1 MKRPGALLLAAG
13 PALAL
18 VLAAC
23 SSGGAAN
30 SPQTGSGSGS
40 SPAGPVNRTFTYD
53 TTAPVMDDGW
63 DPATEYSDGVI
74 AMSNMYETLTRY
86 DPATHK
92 VRPLLATS
100 WTSSKNGLTWTFQL
114 RQGVK
119 FHTGAPL
126 TAQAAKSAIERTIKL
141 AGGAA
146 YVWDAVKS
154 ISTPDAGTLV
164 FRLKY
169 PSPLD
174 LQASADYSAYIYD
187 TKAAGG
193 GSLAKW
199 LNTPHDAGTGPY
211 TVQSWNKGQEFEV
224 TQTQFPGYWGG
235 WQGSHFTKVVFRVVP
250 QDTTAVQ
257 LLRSGQVSFVEQMAP
272 ALWESLRGAPGI
284 KLVSADSWQNLLG
297 QLNAKTLSLPQ
308 RQAILYGIN
317 YNGIVA
323 ALKGAATLS
332 SGLVPDG
339 LFGHFASSSLPN
351 YSYDPKKAASILNSI
366 GYGPGKKP
374 LNLSL
379 TYTQGDSNEQ
389 VVATLMKSS
398 LAKLNINLSVQSLA
412 WPTQWGKAKSANA
425 AQHQDIFFEYWWP
438 DYADPYSWFV
448 NLLATEKQPYFN
460 LSYYSNPALDKQINQ
475 VESLV
480 ATDRTAGQA
489 LYKSMQTTVL
499 QQAPLTVLYEDTYQ
513 YAMSSGFTGFT
524 ANPAY
529 PNVVFAYDLTP
540 TGS

>member
-1 MKRPGALLLAAG
+1 MKRPGMFFAAAG
-13 PALAL
+13 LALAL
-18 VLAAC
+18 GAAAC
-23 SSGGAAN
+23 SSGGAP
-30 SPQTGSGSGS
+30 SSSSGSGS
-40 SPAGPVNRTFTYD
+40 SAPAGPVNRTFTYD

-63 DPATEYSDGVI
+63 DPATEYSDAII

-92 VRPLLATS
+92 VGPLLATS
-100 WTSSKNGLTWTFQL
+100 WSSSKDGLTWTFHL
-114 RQGVK
+114 RPGVK
-119 FHTGAPL
+119 FHTGRPM
-126 TAQAAKSAIERTIKL
+126 TAQAAKAAIDRTIKL

-164 FRLKY
+164 FHLKY

-174 LQASADYSAYIYD
+174 LEASADYSAYIYD
-187 TKAAGG
+187 TEAAGS

-199 LNTPHDAGTGPY
+199 FNTPHAAGTGPY
-211 TVQSWNKGQEFEV
+211 TVQTWNKGQEFEV

-235 WQGSHFTKVVFRVVP
+235 WKGSHFTKVVYRVVP
-250 QDTTAVQ
+250 QDTTSVQ

-284 KLVSADSWQNLLG
+284 SLVSAASWQNLLG
-297 QLNAKTLSLPQ
+297 QLNAKTLSLPM

-339 LFGHFASSSLPN
+339 LFGHFSSTSLPN
-351 YSYDPKKAASILNSI
+351 YRYDPAKAAQLLNAQ

-398 LAKLNINLSVQSLA
+398 LAKLNINLSIQSLA
-412 WPTQWGKAKSANA
+412 WPTQWGKAKSANP
-425 AQHQDIFFEYWWP
+425 AQRQDIFFEYWWP

-448 NLLATEKQPYFN
+448 NLLETEKQPYFN
-460 LSYYSNPALDKQINQ
+460 LSYYSNPALDKQINK
-475 VESLV
+475 VETLV

-489 LYKSMQTTVL
+489 LYKSMQTTIL
-499 QQAPLTVLYEDTYQ
+499 QQAPLTVLYNDTYQ
-513 YAMSSGFTGFT
+513 YAMSSGFTGFKV
-524 ANPAY
+524 NPAY
-529 PNVVFAYDLTP
+529 PNVVFVHDLTP

>member
-1 MKRPGALLLAAG
+1 MKRPGIFLAAAG
-13 PALAL
+13 LALAL
-18 VLAAC
+18 GAAAC
-23 SSGGAAN
+23 SSGGAP
-30 SPQTGSGSGS
+30 SSSSGSGS
-40 SPAGPVNRTFTYD
+40 AAPAGPVNRTFTYD

-63 DPATEYSDGVI
+63 DPATEYSDAII

-86 DPATHK
+86 DPATHQ
-92 VRPLLATS
+92 VEPLLATS
-100 WTSSKNGLTWTFQL
+100 WSSSKNGLTWTFHL

-119 FHTGAPL
+119 FHTGRL
-126 TAQAAKSAIERTIKL
+126 MTAQAAKAAIERTIKL
-141 AGGAA
+141 NGGAA
-146 YVWDAVKS
+146 YVWGAVKS
-154 ISTPDAGTLV
+154 IDAPGPDTLV
-164 FRLKY
+164 FHLRY

-174 LQASADYSAYIYD
+174 LEASADYSAYIYD
-187 TKAAGG
+187 TKAAGS
-193 GSLAKW
+193 GSLTKW

-211 TVQSWNKGQEFEV
+211 TVQTWNKGQEFEV

-235 WQGSHFTKVVFRVVP
+235 WKGSHFTKVVYRVVT
-250 QDTTAVQ
+250 QDTTSVQ

-272 ALWESLRGAPGI
+272 ALWDSLRGAPGVH
-284 KLVSADSWQNLLG
+284 LVSAASWQNLLG
-297 QLNAKTLSLPQ
+297 QLNAKALSLPE

-339 LFGHFASSSLPN
+339 LFGHFGSSSLPN
-351 YSYDPKKAASILNSI
+351 YHYDPAKAASLLNSI

-398 LAKLNINLSVQSLA
+398 LAKLNINLSIQSLA
-412 WPTQWGKAKSANA
+412 WPTQWGKAKSANP

-448 NLLATEKQPYFN
+448 NLLETEKQPYFN
-460 LSYYSNPALDKQINQ
+460 LSYYSNPGLDKQINR
-475 VESLV
+475 VETLV
-480 ATDRTAGQA
+480 ATNRTAGQA
-489 LYKSMQTTVL
+489 LYKSMQETIL
-499 QQAPLTVLYEDTYQ
+499 QQAPLTVLYNDTYQ

-524 ANPAY
+524 SNPAY
-529 PNVVFAYDLTP
+529 PNVVFVHDLTP

>member
-1 MKRPGALLLAAG
+1 MKRPGALLSAAG
-13 PALAL
+13 LALAL
-18 VLAAC
+18 GAAAC
-23 SSGGAAN
+23 SSGGVP
-30 SPQTGSGSGS
+30 SSSSGSGS
-40 SPAGPVNRTFTYD
+40 AAPAGPVNRTFTYD

-63 DPATEYSDGVI
+63 DPATEYSDAII

-86 DPATHK
+86 NPATHK
-92 VRPLLATS
+92 VEPLLATS
-100 WTSSKNGLTWTFQL
+100 WSSSKNGLTWTFHL

-119 FHTGAPL
+119 FHTGRL
-126 TAQAAKSAIERTIKL
+126 MTAQAAKAAIERTIKL
-141 AGGAA
+141 NGGAA
-146 YVWDAVKS
+146 YVWGAVKS
-154 ISTPDAGTLV
+154 IDATGPDTLV
-164 FRLKY
+164 FHLKY

-174 LQASADYSAYIYD
+174 LEASADYSAYIYD

-193 GSLAKW
+193 GSLTKW

-211 TVQSWNKGQEFEV
+211 TVQTWNKGQEFEV

-235 WQGSHFTKVVFRVVP
+235 WKGSHFTKVVYRVVT
-250 QDTTAVQ
+250 QDTTSVQ

-272 ALWESLRGAPGI
+272 ALWDSLRGAPGVH
-284 KLVSADSWQNLLG
+284 LVSAASWQNLLG
-297 QLNAKTLSLPQ
+297 QLNAKALSLPE

-323 ALKGAATLS
+323 ALKGAATPA

-339 LFGHFASSSLPN
+339 LFGHFGSGSLPN
-351 YSYDPKKAASILNSI
+351 YHYDPAKAASILNSI

-398 LAKLNINLSVQSLA
+398 LAKLNINLSIQSLA
-412 WPTQWGKAKSANA
+412 WPTQWGKAKSANP

-448 NLLATEKQPYFN
+448 NLLETEKQPYFN
-460 LSYYSNPALDKQINQ
+460 LSYYSNPGLDKQINR
-475 VESLV
+475 VETLV
-480 ATDRTAGQA
+480 ATNRTAGQA
-489 LYKSMQTTVL
+489 LYKSMQETIL
-499 QQAPLTVLYEDTYQ
+499 QQAPLTVLYNDTYQ

-524 ANPAY
+524 PNPAY
-529 PNVVFAYDLTP
+529 PNVVFVHNLTP

>member
-1 MKRPGALLLAAG
+1 MKRPGALLSAAG
-13 PALAL
+13 LALAL
-18 VLAAC
+18 GAAAC
-23 SSGGAAN
+23 SSGGAPS
-30 SPQTGSGSGS
+30 SPSGSGS
-40 SPAGPVNRTFTYD
+40 AAPTGPVNRTFTYA

-63 DPATEYSDGVI
+63 DPATEYSDGII

-92 VRPLLATS
+92 VGPLLATS
-100 WTSSKNGLTWTFQL
+100 WSSSKNGLTWTFHL

-119 FHTGAPL
+119 FHTGRPM
-126 TAQAAKSAIERTIKL
+126 TAQAAKAAIERTIKL

-154 ISTPDAGTLV
+154 ISTPDTGTLV
-164 FRLKY
+164 FHLKY

-187 TKAAGG
+187 TKAAGS

-211 TVQSWNKGQEFEV
+211 TVQTWNKGQEFEV

-235 WQGSHFTKVVFRVVP
+235 WTGSHFTKVVFRVVP
-250 QDTTAVQ
+250 QDTTSVQ

-284 KLVSADSWQNLLG
+284 SLVSSPSWQNLLG
-297 QLNAKTLSLPQ
+297 QLNAKTLSLPE

-339 LFGHFASSSLPN
+339 LFGHFSSASLPN
-351 YSYDPKKAASILNSI
+351 YSYDPAKAAQLLNSQ

-398 LAKLNINLSVQSLA
+398 LAKLNINLSIQSLA
-412 WPTQWGKAKSANA
+412 WPTQWGKAKSANP

-448 NLLATEKQPYFN
+448 NLLETEKQPYFN
-460 LSYYSNPALDKQINQ
+460 LSYYSNPSLDKQINK
-475 VESLV
+475 VETLV

-489 LYKSMQTTVL
+489 LYKSMQTTIL
-499 QQAPLTVLYEDTYQ
+499 RQAPLTVLYNDTYQ
-513 YAMSSGFTGFT
+513 YAMSSGFSGFKV
-524 ANPAY
+524 NPAY

>member
-1 MKRPGALLLAAG
+1 MKRPGALLSAAG
-13 PALAL
+13 LALAL
-18 VLAAC
+18 GAAAC
-23 SSGGAAN
+23 SSGGAPS
-30 SPQTGSGSGS
+30 SPSGSGS
-40 SPAGPVNRTFTYD
+40 AAPAGPVNRTFTYD

-63 DPATEYSDGVI
+63 DPATEYSNAII

-86 DPATHK
+86 DPATHQVK
-92 VRPLLATS
+92 PLLATS
-100 WTSSKNGLTWTFQL
+100 WSSSGNGLTWTFHL

-119 FHTGAPL
+119 FHTGRL
-126 TAQAAKSAIERTIKL
+126 MTAQAAKAAIERTIKL
-141 AGGAA
+141 NGGAA
-146 YVWDAVKS
+146 YVWGAVKS
-154 ISTPDAGTLV
+154 IDAPGPDTLV
-164 FRLKY
+164 FHLRY

-174 LQASADYSAYIYD
+174 LEASADYSAYIYD
-187 TKAAGG
+187 TKAAGS
-193 GSLAKW
+193 GSLTKW

-211 TVQSWNKGQEFEV
+211 TVQTWNKGQEFEV

-235 WQGSHFTKVVFRVVP
+235 WKGSHFTKVVYRVVT
-250 QDTTAVQ
+250 QDTTSVQ
-257 LLRSGQVSFVEQMAP
+257 LLRSGQVSFVEQMTP
-272 ALWESLRGAPGI
+272 ALWDSLRGAPGVH
-284 KLVSADSWQNLLG
+284 LVSAASWQNLLG
-297 QLNAKTLSLPQ
+297 QLNAKALSLPE

-339 LFGHFASSSLPN
+339 LFGHFGSSSLPN
-351 YSYDPKKAASILNSI
+351 YRYDPAKAASLLNSI

-412 WPTQWGKAKSANA
+412 WPTQWGKAKSANP

-448 NLLATEKQPYFN
+448 NLLETEKQPYFN
-460 LSYYSNPALDKQINQ
+460 LSYYSNPGLDKQINR
-475 VESLV
+475 VETLV
-480 ATDRTAGQA
+480 ATNRTAGQA
-489 LYKSMQTTVL
+489 LYKSMQETIL
-499 QQAPLTVLYEDTYQ
+499 QQAPLTVLYNDTYQ

-524 ANPAY
+524 SNPAY
-529 PNVVFAYDLTP
+529 PNVVFVHDLTP

>member
-1 MKRPGALLLAAG
+1 MKRPGALLSVAG
-13 PALAL
+13 LALAL
-18 VLAAC
+18 GAAAC
-23 SSGGAAN
+23 SSGGAP
-30 SPQTGSGSGS
+30 SSSSGSGS
-40 SPAGPVNRTFTYD
+40 AAPAGPVNRTFTYD

-63 DPATEYSDGVI
+63 DPATEYSDAII

-86 DPATHK
+86 NTATHK
-92 VRPLLATS
+92 VEPLLATS
-100 WTSSKNGLTWTFQL
+100 WSSSKNGLTWTFHL

-119 FHTGAPL
+119 FHTGRL
-126 TAQAAKSAIERTIKL
+126 MTAQAAKAAIERTIKL
-141 AGGAA
+141 NGGAA
-146 YVWDAVKS
+146 YVWGAVKS
-154 ISTPDAGTLV
+154 IGTPAADTLV
-164 FRLKY
+164 FHLRY

-174 LQASADYSAYIYD
+174 LEASADYSAYIYD

-193 GSLAKW
+193 GSLTKW

-211 TVQSWNKGQEFEV
+211 TVQTWNKGQEFEV

-235 WQGSHFTKVVFRVVP
+235 WKGSHFTKVVYRVVT
-250 QDTTAVQ
+250 QDTTSVQ
-257 LLRSGQVSFVEQMAP
+257 LLRSGQVTFVEQMAP
-272 ALWESLRGAPGI
+272 ALWDSLRGAPGVH
-284 KLVSADSWQNLLG
+284 LVSAASWQNLLG
-297 QLNAKTLSLPQ
+297 QLNAKALSLPE

-323 ALKGAATLS
+323 ALKGAATPA

-339 LFGHFASSSLPN
+339 LFGHFGSSSLPN
-351 YSYDPKKAASILNSI
+351 YHYDPAKAASLLNSI

-398 LAKLNINLSVQSLA
+398 LAKLNINLSIQSLA
-412 WPTQWGKAKSANA
+412 WPTQWGKAKSANP

-448 NLLATEKQPYFN
+448 NLLETEKQPYFN
-460 LSYYSNPALDKQINQ
+460 LSYYSNLGLDKQINR
-475 VESLV
+475 VETLV
-480 ATDRTAGQA
+480 ATNRTAGQA
-489 LYKSMQTTVL
+489 LYKSMQETIL
-499 QQAPLTVLYEDTYQ
+499 QQAPLTVLYNDTYQ

-524 ANPAY
+524 PNPAY
-529 PNVVFAYDLTP
+529 PNVVFVHNLTP

>member
-1 MKRPGALLLAAG
+1 MKRPGALLSAAG
-13 PALAL
+13 LALAL
-18 VLAAC
+18 GAAAC
-23 SSGGAAN
+23 SSGGAP
-30 SPQTGSGSGS
+30 SSSSGSGS
-40 SPAGPVNRTFTYD
+40 AAPAGPVNRTFTYD

-63 DPATEYSDGVI
+63 DPATEYSDAII

-86 DPATHK
+86 NPATHK
-92 VRPLLATS
+92 VEPLLATS
-100 WTSSKNGLTWTFQL
+100 WSSSKNGLTWTFHL

-119 FHTGAPL
+119 FHTGRL
-126 TAQAAKSAIERTIKL
+126 MTAQAAKAAIERTIKL
-141 AGGAA
+141 NGGAA
-146 YVWDAVKS
+146 YVWGAVKS
-154 ISTPDAGTLV
+154 IDATGPDTLV
-164 FRLKY
+164 FHLKY

-174 LQASADYSAYIYD
+174 LEASADYSAYIYD

-193 GSLAKW
+193 GSLTKW

-211 TVQSWNKGQEFEV
+211 TVQTWNKGQEFEV

-235 WQGSHFTKVVFRVVP
+235 WKGSHFTKVVYRVVT
-250 QDTTAVQ
+250 QDTTSVQ

-272 ALWESLRGAPGI
+272 ALWDSLRGAPGVH
-284 KLVSADSWQNLLG
+284 LVSAASWQNLLG
-297 QLNAKTLSLPQ
+297 QLNAKALSLPE

-323 ALKGAATLS
+323 ALKGAATPA

-339 LFGHFASSSLPN
+339 LFGHFGSGSLPN
-351 YSYDPKKAASILNSI
+351 YHYDPAKAASILNSI

-398 LAKLNINLSVQSLA
+398 LAKLNINLSIQSLA
-412 WPTQWGKAKSANA
+412 WPTQWGKAKSANP

-448 NLLATEKQPYFN
+448 NLLETEKQPYFN
-460 LSYYSNPALDKQINQ
+460 LSYYSNPGLDKQINR
-475 VESLV
+475 VETLV
-480 ATDRTAGQA
+480 ATNRTAGQA
-489 LYKSMQTTVL
+489 LYKSMQETIL
-499 QQAPLTVLYEDTYQ
+499 QQAPLTVLYNDTYQ

-524 ANPAY
+524 PNPAY
-529 PNVVFAYDLTP
+529 PNVVFVHNLTP

>member
-1 MKRPGALLLAAG
+1 MKRPGIFFAAAG
-13 PALAL
+13 LALAL
-18 VLAAC
+18 GAAAC
-23 SSGGAAN
+23 SSGGAPS
-30 SPQTGSGSGS
+30 SPSGSGS
-40 SPAGPVNRTFTYD
+40 AAPAGPVNRTFTYD
-53 TTAPVMDDGW
+53 TFAPVMDDGW
-63 DPATEYSDGVI
+63 DPATEYSDAII

-86 DPATHK
+86 DPATRQVK
-92 VRPLLATS
+92 PLLATS
-100 WTSSKNGLTWTFQL
+100 WSSSKNGLTWTFHL

-119 FHTGAPL
+119 FHTGRL
-126 TAQAAKSAIERTIKL
+126 MTAQAAKAAIERTIKL
-141 AGGAA
+141 NGGAA
-146 YVWDAVKS
+146 YVWGAVKS
-154 ISTPDAGTLV
+154 IDAQGPDTLV
-164 FRLKY
+164 FHLRY

-174 LQASADYSAYIYD
+174 LEASADYSAYIYD
-187 TKAAGG
+187 TKAAGS
-193 GSLAKW
+193 GSLTKW

-211 TVQSWNKGQEFEV
+211 TVQTWNKGQEFEV

-235 WQGSHFTKVVFRVVP
+235 WKGSHFTKVVYRVVT
-250 QDTTAVQ
+250 QDTTSVQ

-272 ALWESLRGAPGI
+272 ALWDSLRGAPGVR
-284 KLVSADSWQNLLG
+284 LVSAASWQNLLG
-297 QLNAKTLSLPQ
+297 QLNAKKLSLPE

-339 LFGHFASSSLPN
+339 LFGHFGSSSLPN
-351 YSYDPKKAASILNSI
+351 YHYDPAKAASLLNSI

-398 LAKLNINLSVQSLA
+398 LAKLNINLSIQSLA
-412 WPTQWGKAKSANA
+412 WPTQWGKAKSANP

-448 NLLATEKQPYFN
+448 NLLLTEKQPYFN
-460 LSYYSNPALDKQINQ
+460 LSYYSNPGLDKQINR
-475 VESLV
+475 VETLV
-480 ATDRTAGQA
+480 ATNRTAGQE
-489 LYKSMQTTVL
+489 LYKSMQETIL
-499 QQAPLTVLYEDTYQ
+499 QQAPLTVLYNDTYQ

-524 ANPAY
+524 SNPAY
-529 PNVVFAYDLTP
+529 PNVVFVHDLTP

>member
-1 MKRPGALLLAAG
+1 MKRPGALLSAAG
-13 PALAL
+13 LALAL
-18 VLAAC
+18 GAAAC
-23 SSGGAAN
+23 SSGGAP
-30 SPQTGSGSGS
+30 SSSSGSGS
-40 SPAGPVNRTFTYD
+40 AAPAGPVNRTFTYD
-53 TTAPVMDDGW
+53 TAFPVMDDGW
-63 DPATEYSDGVI
+63 DPATEYSDAII

-86 DPATHK
+86 DSATHQVK
-92 VRPLLATS
+92 PLLATS
-100 WTSSKNGLTWTFQL
+100 WSSSKNGLTWTFHL

-119 FHTGAPL
+119 FHTGRL
-126 TAQAAKSAIERTIKL
+126 MTAQAAKAAIERTIKL
-141 AGGAA
+141 NGGAA
-146 YVWDAVKS
+146 YVWGAVKS
-154 ISTPDAGTLV
+154 IDAPGPDTLV
-164 FRLKY
+164 FHLTY

-174 LQASADYSAYIYD
+174 LEASADYSAYIYD
-187 TKAAGG
+187 TKAAGS
-193 GSLAKW
+193 GSLTKW

-211 TVQSWNKGQEFEV
+211 TVQTWNKGQEFEV

-235 WQGSHFTKVVFRVVP
+235 WKGSHFTKVVYRVVT
-250 QDTTAVQ
+250 QDTTSAQ

-272 ALWESLRGAPGI
+272 ALWDSLRGAPGVH
-284 KLVSADSWQNLLG
+284 LVTAASWQNLLG
-297 QLNAKTLSLPQ
+297 QLNAKALSLPE

-339 LFGHFASSSLPN
+339 LFGHFAGSSLPN
-351 YSYDPKKAASILNSI
+351 YHYDPAKAASLLNSI

-398 LAKLNINLSVQSLA
+398 LAKLNINLSIQSLA
-412 WPTQWGKAKSANA
+412 WPTQWGKAKSANP

-448 NLLATEKQPYFN
+448 NLLETEKQPYFN
-460 LSYYSNPALDKQINQ
+460 LSYYSNPGLDKQINR
-475 VESLV
+475 VETLV
-480 ATDRTAGQA
+480 ATNRTAGQA
-489 LYKSMQTTVL
+489 LYKSMQETIL
-499 QQAPLTVLYEDTYQ
+499 QQAPLTVLYNDTYQ

-524 ANPAY
+524 SNPAY
-529 PNVVFAYDLTP
+529 PNVVFVHDLTP

>member
-1 MKRPGALLLAAG
+1 MKRPGIFFAAAG
-13 PALAL
+13 LALAL
-18 VLAAC
+18 GAAAC
-23 SSGGAAN
+23 SSGGAPS
-30 SPQTGSGSGS
+30 SPSGSGS
-40 SPAGPVNRTFTYD
+40 AAPAGPVNRTFTYD
-53 TTAPVMDDGW
+53 TFAPVMDDGW
-63 DPATEYSDGVI
+63 DPATEYSDAII

-86 DPATHK
+86 DPATHQVK
-92 VRPLLATS
+92 PLLATS
-100 WTSSKNGLTWTFQL
+100 WSSSKNGLTWTFHL

-119 FHTGAPL
+119 FHTGRL
-126 TAQAAKSAIERTIKL
+126 MTAQAAKAAIERTIKL
-141 AGGAA
+141 NGGAA
-146 YVWDAVKS
+146 YVWGAVKS
-154 ISTPDAGTLV
+154 IDAQGPDTLV
-164 FRLKY
+164 FHLRY

-187 TKAAGG
+187 TKAAGS
-193 GSLAKW
+193 GSLTKW

-211 TVQSWNKGQEFEV
+211 TVQTWNKGQEFEV

-235 WQGSHFTKVVFRVVP
+235 WKGSHFTKVVYRVVT
-250 QDTTAVQ
+250 QDTTSVQ

-272 ALWESLRGAPGI
+272 ALWDSLRGAPGVH
-284 KLVSADSWQNLLG
+284 LVSAASWQNLLG
-297 QLNAKTLSLPQ
+297 QLNAKALSLPE

-339 LFGHFASSSLPN
+339 LFGHFGSSSLPN
-351 YSYDPKKAASILNSI
+351 YHYDPAKAASLLNSI

-398 LAKLNINLSVQSLA
+398 LAKLNINLSIQSLA
-412 WPTQWGKAKSANA
+412 WPTQWGKAKSANP

-448 NLLATEKQPYFN
+448 NLLETEKQPYFN
-460 LSYYSNPALDKQINQ
+460 LSYYSNPGLDKQINR
-475 VESLV
+475 VETLV
-480 ATDRTAGQA
+480 ATNRTAGQE
-489 LYKSMQTTVL
+489 LYKSMQETIL
-499 QQAPLTVLYEDTYQ
+499 QQAPLTVLYNDTYQ

-524 ANPAY
+524 SNPAY
-529 PNVVFAYDLTP
+529 PNVVFVHDLTP

>member
-1 MKRPGALLLAAG
+1 MKRPGALLTVAG
-13 PALAL
+13 LALAL
-18 VLAAC
+18 GAAAC
-23 SSGGAAN
+23 SSGGAPS
-30 SPQTGSGSGS
+30 SPSGSGS
-40 SPAGPVNRTFTYD
+40 AAPAGPVNRTFTYD

-63 DPATEYSDGVI
+63 DPATEYSDGII

-86 DPATHK
+86 NPATHQ
-92 VRPLLATS
+92 VQPLLATS
-100 WTSSKNGLTWTFQL
+100 WSSSKNGLTWTFHL

-119 FHTGAPL
+119 FHTGRL
-126 TAQAAKSAIERTIKL
+126 MTAQAAKAALDRTIKL
-141 AGGAA
+141 NGGAA
-146 YVWDAVKS
+146 YVWGAVKS
-154 ISTPDAGTLV
+154 IDATGPDTLV
-164 FRLKY
+164 FHLRY

-174 LQASADYSAYIYD
+174 LEASADYSAYIYD
-187 TKAAGG
+187 TKAAAG
-193 GSLAKW
+193 GSLTKW
-199 LNTPHDAGTGPY
+199 FNTPHDAGTGPY
-211 TVQSWNKGQEFEV
+211 TVQTWNKGQEFEV

-235 WQGSHFTKVVFRVVP
+235 WKGSHFTKVVYRVVS
-250 QDTTAVQ
+250 QDTTSVQ

-272 ALWESLRGAPGI
+272 ALWDSLRGAPGVH
-284 KLVSADSWQNLLG
+284 LVTAASWQNLLG
-297 QLNAKTLSLPQ
+297 QLNAKALSLPV

-317 YNGIVA
+317 YDGIVA

-351 YSYDPKKAASILNSI
+351 YRYDPAKAASLLNGI

-374 LNLSL
+374 MNLSL

-425 AQHQDIFFEYWWP
+425 AQRQDIFFEYWWP

-448 NLLATEKQPYFN
+448 NLLETEKQPYFN
-460 LSYYSNPALDKQINQ
+460 LSYYSNPGLDKQINR
-475 VESLV
+475 VETLV
-480 ATDRTAGQA
+480 ATNRTAGQE
-489 LYKSMQTTVL
+489 LYKSMQETIL
-499 QQAPLTVLYEDTYQ
+499 KQAPLTVLYNDTYQ

-524 ANPAY
+524 SNPAY
-529 PNVVFAYDLTP
+529 PNVVFVHNLTP

>member
-1 MKRPGALLLAAG
+1 MKRPGIFFAAAG
-13 PALAL
+13 LALAL
-18 VLAAC
+18 GAAAC
-23 SSGGAAN
+23 SSGGAPS
-30 SPQTGSGSGS
+30 SPSGSGS
-40 SPAGPVNRTFTYD
+40 AAPAGPVNRTFTYD
-53 TTAPVMDDGW
+53 TFAPVMDDGW
-63 DPATEYSDGVI
+63 DPATEYSDAII

-86 DPATHK
+86 DPATHQVK
-92 VRPLLATS
+92 PLLATS
-100 WTSSKNGLTWTFQL
+100 WSSSKNGLTWTFHL

-119 FHTGAPL
+119 FHTGRL
-126 TAQAAKSAIERTIKL
+126 MTAQAAKAAIERTIKL

-154 ISTPDAGTLV
+154 ISTPDQSTLV
-164 FRLKY
+164 FHLKY

-174 LQASADYSAYIYD
+174 LEASADYSAYIYD

-193 GSLAKW
+193 GSLTKW

-211 TVQSWNKGQEFEV
+211 TVQTWNKGQEFEV

-235 WQGSHFTKVVFRVVP
+235 WKGSHFTKVVYRVVT
-250 QDTTAVQ
+250 QDTTSVQ

-272 ALWESLRGAPGI
+272 ALWDSLRGAPGVH
-284 KLVSADSWQNLLG
+284 LVSAASWQNLLG
-297 QLNAKTLSLPQ
+297 QLNARALSLPE

-339 LFGHFASSSLPN
+339 LFGHFGSSSLPN
-351 YSYDPKKAASILNSI
+351 YHYDPAKAASLLNSI

-398 LAKLNINLSVQSLA
+398 LAKLNINLSIQSLA
-412 WPTQWGKAKSANA
+412 WPTQWGKAKSANP

-448 NLLATEKQPYFN
+448 NLLETEKQPYFN
-460 LSYYSNPALDKQINQ
+460 LSYYSNPGLDKQINR
-475 VESLV
+475 VETLV
-480 ATDRTAGQA
+480 ATNRTAGQA
-489 LYKSMQTTVL
+489 LYKSMQETIL
-499 QQAPLTVLYEDTYQ
+499 QQAPLTVLYNDTYQ

-524 ANPAY
+524 SNPAY
-529 PNVVFAYDLTP
+529 PNVVFVHDLTP